1 MTTGE
6 LTDKLKEQDVKRTSS
21 QAALPKLLQAGTA
34 TRIGGGKKGDPY
46 RHFLSAE
53 PPAPSDRKQTHG
65 TAVPEGTPTRDE
77 QIRSAE
83 TSTLYA
89 AERKSEREEVV
100 LSTPSSSTTT

>member
-6 LTDKLKEQDVKRTSS
+6 LTDKLKEQGVKRTSS
-21 QAALPKLLQAGTA
+21 QAALSRLLQAGKV
-34 TRIGGGKKGDPY
+34 TRIGGGKKGDPF

-53 PPAPSDRKQTHG
+53 PPTPSGGKQTHG
-65 TAVPEGTPTRDE
+65 SAVLKETPTRDE

-100 LSTPSSSTTT
+100 L